1 MGYSY
6 RLQLLKLWS
15 SLWSSFHGPLTAVL
29 AHIFA
34 VVVLSAILLPVL
46 MYPLYCIHITHP
58 VDTHCQFT
66 LSWSLVLLTLDKK
79 LCITMIMIRIVR
91 ITLKA
96 PARTNGNITAGGVL
110 LQVLSTP
117 MHSPFPLCVASI
129 QQFLHYLK

>member
-1 MGYSY
+1 MATIVHSHRYGIW
-6 RLQLLKLWS
+6 LQATAVELLWS
-15 SLWSSFHGPLTAVL
+15 SLWSSLHGPLTAVL

-58 VDTHCQFT
+58 VGTHCQFT
-66 LSWSLVLLTLDKK
+66 LSWSLVLLTLDK

-96 PARTNGNITAGGVL
+96 PARTNGYITAGGVL
-110 LQVLSTP
+110 LKSSLLPCIPHSLS
-117 MHSPFPLCVASI
+117 A
-129 QQFLHYLK
+129 